1 MMNDK
6 PPRASRWLFRAGDP
20 WVIALILLTIGVIV
34 LEVVLIRN
42 DWVTWVI
49 AATLLV
55 IVFVVLALRGMIKR
69 E

>member
-1 MMNDK
+1 M
-6 PPRASRWLFRAGDP
+6 
-20 WVIALILLTIGVIV
+20 IALILLTIGVIV

-42 DWVTWVI
+42 HWVTWVI